1 MHIGGPMFNEAYIS
15 CGSTRAFA
23 HGKVGLCPRGVH
35 VLCVT
40 YKNTVKV
47 PTGNHQ
53 GYIKEN
59 KRITHDTPGAKLY
72 GLSMVYLTTREFN
85 QSGGRKLQIPET
97 AAHAALNSR
106 QIPCHVPNSRHAA
119 TSMANFRGSQ

>member
-1 MHIGGPMFNEAYIS
+1 MRLGTMEAVIS

-53 GYIKEN
+53 GYIKGN
-59 KRITHDTPGAKLY
+59 KRITHDTPGAKSY
-72 GLSMVYLTTREFN
+72 GLSMVYLTIRVVQPIGWKKIANTGNHSTCCAEF
-85 QSGGRKLQIPET
+85 
-97 AAHAALNSR
+97 AADTLSR
-106 QIPCHVPNSRHAA
+106 
-119 TSMANFRGSQ
+119 T